1 MLEKLDTLIAFAV
14 VMLGVSLIITI
25 LTQIIST
32 FLGLRGSN
40 LLWGIETLFDKLAPA
55 LKEKG
60 LAPLDLAKEI
70 LKDKSISDSTFS
82 RAGEMWLIGGLV
94 AWLSTFWP
102 GSRLI
107 PRWRYSTAMR
117 AEELVRVLNDKIFS
131 LKATGEKAQADQA
144 DILIELLKARDPETD
159 RRLEMLN
166 DALRE
171 IKLPAAAPATADPDS
186 PSAAKGPN
194 YAVQVDKILQQVTDA
209 AQRSMGKLDTYFN
222 SAMDRV
228 AQRFAVQIRVWTV
241 VFAFL
246 LAFGAH
252 LDSLHMLA
260 QLSSNPETRAALVNM
275 RTDMLGE
282 ANTLLAP
289 GTAAAATSEVPI
301 SPKILNEALAEMNK
315 STPSLP
321 KPVPDGITTVKDA
334 AAWLIKQPGVPASA
348 GTDYQKTMIDVLRQH
363 AVKINDSL
371 VNAGV
376 QFVPSPYPG
385 VLKFDGWANFL
396 GILLAAAFLSLGAPF
411 WYNALKNLSNLRS
424 VVANKEQQESSAA

>member
-107 PRWRYSTAMR
+107 PRWRYATAMR

-282 ANTLLAP
+282 AKTLLPPA
-289 GTAAAATSEVPI
+289 GGAAATAQVPI
-301 SPKILNEALAEMNK
+301 SPEILNEALTELKDNDK
-315 STPSLP
+315 TVP
-321 KPVPDGITTVKDA
+321 KTAAIPADTVTVQDAVMALKNVVPDGALAKYPSTVIA
-334 AAWLIKQPGVPASA
+334 
-348 GTDYQKTMIDVLRQH
+348 VLRKH
-363 AVKINDSL
+363 ADKIDNDL
-371 VNAGV
+371 LKAGV
-376 QFVPSPYPG
+376 QLIPSPYPG
-385 VLKFDGWANFL
+385 ILTFESKRNFL
-396 GILLAAAFLSLGAPF
+396 GILLAAAALSLGAPF
-411 WYNALKNLSNLRS
+411 WFNALKNLSNLRS